1 MLSEGTAAMKLGI
14 LGGSGLYDLPG
25 LGHPQRL
32 SQETPWG
39 FPSHALSEGEVAGL
53 PVVFLPRH
61 GPHHSIAPAEINV
74 RANLAALKAR
84 GCTAVLS
91 VSAVGSF
98 RAELPPGSLA
108 IPHQIVD
115 RTHTRVRSFF
125 GQGLVVHV
133 SLADPVSVD
142 LAGRLAQAAESLGIP
157 HRDGG
162 SYLTIEGPQFATR
175 AESKL
180 ARAQGFD
187 VVGMTAGPEAALARE
202 AEMAYAIAGF
212 VTDYD
217 SWRDDAAGVETADV
231 LSVLAANRAR
241 ALALAEAVAANL
253 AASPLALPSAEGWER
268 ALDGAIVTPRAHW
281 PIEAAAHLRALAPR
295 FFD

>member
-1 MLSEGTAAMKLGI
+1 MKLGLI
-14 LGGSGLYDLPG
+14 GGSGLYDLPG
-25 LGHPQRL
+25 LEQAHRL

-39 FPSHALSEGEVAGL
+39 FPSHALTEGEVAGL

-61 GPHHSIAPAEINV
+61 GLHHSIAPADINV
-74 RANLAALKAR
+74 RANIAALKAR

-98 RAELPPGSLA
+98 RDVLPPGSLA

-115 RTHTRVRSFF
+115 RTHGRARSFF
-125 GQGLVVHV
+125 GQGLVAHV
-133 SLADPVSVD
+133 SLADPISVD
-142 LAGRLAQAAESLGIP
+142 LAGRVAQSAEALAIP

-162 SYLTIEGPQFATR
+162 TYLTIEGPQFATR

-202 AEMAYAIAGF
+202 AEMAYAVAGF

-217 SWRDDAAGVETADV
+217 SWRDGAAGVATADILAV
-231 LSVLAANRAR
+231 LDANRAQAR
-241 ALALAEAVAANL
+241 DLIAAVAANL
-253 AASPLALPSAEGWER
+253 AASPLRLPSAEGWER

-281 PIEAAAHLRALAPR
+281 PVEAAARLRAIAPR
-295 FFD
+295 LFDGPDAP

>member
-1 MLSEGTAAMKLGI
+1 MKLGI

-25 LGHPQRL
+25 LGQALRL

-39 FPSHALSEGEVAGL
+39 FPSHALTEGDVAGL

-61 GPHHSIAPAEINV
+61 GPHHGIAPAEINV
-74 RANLAALKAR
+74 RANIAALKAR
-84 GCTAVLS
+84 GCTALLS

-98 RAELPPGSLA
+98 REELPPGSLA

-115 RTHTRVRSFF
+115 RTHARPRSFF
-125 GQGLVVHV
+125 GGGLVVHV
-133 SLADPVSVD
+133 GLADPISVD
-142 LAGRLAQAAESLGIP
+142 LAGRIAQAAETLAIP

-162 SYLTIEGPQFATR
+162 TYLTIEGPQFATR
-175 AESKL
+175 AESRL

-202 AEMAYAIAGF
+202 AEMAYAVAAF
-212 VTDYD
+212 VTDHD
-217 SWRDDAAGVETADV
+217 SWRDVEPGVSTADV
-231 LSVLAANRAR
+231 LAMLAANKAR
-241 ALALAEAVAANL
+241 SMALVEAVARSL
-253 AASPLALPSAEGWER
+253 AASPLAIPSAEGWER
-268 ALDGAIVTPRAHW
+268 ALDGAILTPRPHW